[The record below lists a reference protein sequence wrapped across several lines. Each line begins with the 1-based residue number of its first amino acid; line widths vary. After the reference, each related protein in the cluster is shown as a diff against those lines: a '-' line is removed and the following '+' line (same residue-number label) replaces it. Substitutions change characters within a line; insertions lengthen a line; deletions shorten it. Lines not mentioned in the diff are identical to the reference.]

1 LGAGVA
7 AGGALDGLSIAI
19 VGDIA
24 HSRVARSNVLA
35 FSALGARVT
44 LVGPRTLMPVST
56 EGWPVEIAHELD
68 SLVGEFDVI
77 YLLRIQQER
86 LAGSLIP
93 SLREYAAGFGLSLER
108 ARRMRKGAII
118 MHPGPMNRGVEIAAD
133 VADLP
138 ASMVTA
144 QVRNGVA
151 VRMAVLF
158 RLLGGEL
165 D

>member
-1 LGAGVA
+1 
-7 AGGALDGLSIAI
+7 
-19 VGDIA
+19 
-24 HSRVARSNVLA
+24 HSRVARSDVLA
-35 FSALGARVT
+35 FSALGARVL
-44 LVGPRTLMPVST
+44 LVGPRTFMPPST
-56 EGWPVEIAHELD
+56 EGWPVEVVHDLD
-68 SLVGEFDVI
+68 QVLGEMDVV

-86 LAGSLIP
+86 IAGARIP
-93 SLREYAAGFGLSLER
+93 SLREYSAGFALSAER
-108 ARRMRKGAII
+108 ARRMRKDAVVL
-118 MHPGPMNRGVEIAAD
+118 HPGPMNRGVEIAAE

-138 ASMVTA
+138 SSMITA